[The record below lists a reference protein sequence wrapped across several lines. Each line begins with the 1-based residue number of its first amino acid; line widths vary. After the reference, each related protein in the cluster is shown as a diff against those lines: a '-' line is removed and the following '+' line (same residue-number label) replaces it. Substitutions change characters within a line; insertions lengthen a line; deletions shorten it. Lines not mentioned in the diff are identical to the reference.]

1 MSRDLV
7 LRRTVLLL
15 MHWLLSTY
23 GWVKVCIQIPISRPL
38 EIAIYISKSIDFNLK
53 FMGKINPG
61 FLSNILCK
69 KLDLKDLSSD
79 NMNFPKVKMTDLS
92 SIRKVRI
99 YVLYGSRPRLTKWN
113 RFFSIYGKVFNWINT
128 KFSAFVSLCVRNSN
142 PEGEGSSCKIN
153 GFPAKNVLKLN
164 WAWQA

>member
-1 MSRDLV
+1 MSRDFV

-38 EIAIYISKSIDFNLK
+38 ETAINVSKSIDFNLK

-69 KLDLKDLSSD
+69 KLALKDLSSH
-79 NMNFPKVKMTDLS
+79 NMNFPKVKMTDLI

-99 YVLYGSRPRLTKWN
+99 YVFYLSSYKNHYL
-113 RFFSIYGKVFNWINT
+113 FFIGHSHKFRQHSLDIFFNGHSSLMSLLQML
-128 KFSAFVSLCVRNSN
+128 FQSFFAFIFDIRMM
-142 PEGEGSSCKIN
+142 
-153 GFPAKNVLKLN
+153 
-164 WAWQA
+164 AWK